1 MRIAQAITYI
11 FRFKTARMWKK
22 LISTLCPINSHNIA
36 VYSDP
41 IITTALTSNGP
52 AEQSI
57 RATSSQ
63 STNLE

>member
-11 FRFKTARMWKK
+11 FWFKTARMWKK

-36 VYSDP
+36 VYSD
-41 IITTALTSNGP
+41 IITITALTSNGSV
-52 AEQSI
+52 EQSI
-57 RATSSQ
+57 RATQSQ